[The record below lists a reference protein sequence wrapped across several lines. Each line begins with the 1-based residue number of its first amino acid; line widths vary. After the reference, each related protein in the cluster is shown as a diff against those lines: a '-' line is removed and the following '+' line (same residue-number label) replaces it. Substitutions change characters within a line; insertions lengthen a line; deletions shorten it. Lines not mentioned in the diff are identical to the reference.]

1 MASNINAAVPPFGN
15 ATTAGVREN
24 FATAKAEIETLQRQI
39 GFVDYND
46 AATGVTPIAVGVSTW
61 VKLTNDKLG
70 PNTKIDALPEGLTN
84 LWNNVTNQ
92 LVLTELP
99 VNTMVEARADLV
111 VTTTAANQIVKFR
124 TLFAIGNPIQFEVEG
139 TANQFKTA
147 GAQKVVLNSAFY
159 IGSDP
164 VRLNPAEFQLWS
176 DAACTVRV
184 NGWYIRIIKFLG
196 A

>member
-39 GFVDYND
+39 GFADYND
-46 AATGVTPIAVGVSTW
+46 AATGVTPINVAATTW

-70 PNTKIDALPEGLTN
+70 PNTKTDALPDGVTN

-99 VNTMVEARADLV
+99 VNTMVELRADLI
-111 VTTTAANQIVKFR
+111 VTTTAANQVVKFSGQ
-124 TLFAIGNPIQFEVEG
+124 FAIGNPIEFGLESS
-139 TANQFKTA
+139 ANQFKTA
-147 GAQKVVLNSAFY
+147 GAQKLVINGSFY
-159 IGSDP
+159 IGSEP
-164 VRLNPAEFQLWS
+164 VRTNPAEFRIWS
-176 DAACTVRV
+176 DATCTVRV

>member
-39 GFVDYND
+39 GFADYND
-46 AATGVTPIAVGVSTW
+46 AATGVTPISVGVSTW

-70 PNTKIDALPEGLTN
+70 PNTKIDALPSGVTN

-99 VNTMVEARADLV
+99 VNTMVEIRADMI
-111 VTTTAANQIVKFR
+111 VTTTAANQIVKF
-124 TLFAIGNPIQFEVEG
+124 LSQFAIGNPIEFGLEAS
-139 TANQFKTA
+139 ANQFKTA
-147 GAQKVVLNSAFY
+147 GAQKLVIHGAFY
-159 IGSDP
+159 IGSEP
-164 VRLNPAEFQLWS
+164 VRTNPAEFRIWS

-184 NGWYIRIIKFLG
+184 NGWYIRVIKFLG
-196 A
+196 D